1 MYQNE
6 LTKIKLSNNSLLEEN
21 DRLQSQLSVTSTQ
34 FKQLQEENDK
44 VGTQYMEL
52 KHEQRHSDAML
63 CI

>member
-1 MYQNE
+1 MYQKE
-6 LTKIKLSNNSLLEEN
+6 LTEMRQSNNLLLEEN

-44 VGTQYMEL
+44 VGTRYMEL